1 MQNLRSADIE
11 GLKASQA
18 LGLYL
23 QAAFEHQY
31 SFALWKLPHDNI
43 KHFIMDLS
51 GKEKTV
57 KPDIGHLPPGFLISP
72 FLNEGNEQTT
82 FIKADLYY
90 QFKKGSISP
99 SISSISGLSAS
110 EKLDNLKTQLKD
122 KVSQPFKCFGSSKSI
137 AATNKEAFVELTL
150 KAIEK
155 IRQGSLEK
163 LVPARVKVVDLPNQF
178 DLIECFYNLCD
189 AYPHAMVSMVATP
202 ALGTWIGATPELLV
216 NMDKNDIF
224 RTVSLAGT
232 QKLPDEAASTENT
245 IAQASWT
252 EKEIEEQAL
261 VSRYIIN
268 CFKKIRVREYEEK
281 GPKTILAGNLM
292 HLKTDFAIDTKVIAF
307 PELPTVMLELLHP
320 TSAVCG
326 MPREAAIDF
335 IKENEGFNR
344 ELFSGYLGPVNI
356 QEETNIFVNLR
367 CMQLLDKKAAVYAG
381 AGVTV
386 GSNPEKEWLET
397 TLKCETLLNV
407 LLKNN

>member
-1 MQNLRSADIE
+1 MQNLKSAGVED
-11 GLKASQA
+11 LSPTQTLA
-18 LGLYL
+18 LYL
-23 QAAFEHQY
+23 RAAFEHQY

-51 GKEKTV
+51 EKEKTI
-57 KPDIGHLPPGFLISP
+57 KPDIGHLPPGFLVGP
-72 FLNEGNEQTT
+72 FLNAANAQTT

-90 QFKKGSISP
+90 QFKNEGIAHCISSP
-99 SISSISGLSAS
+99 SDLAAT
-110 EKLDNLKTQLKD
+110 EKLDKIKIQLKD
-122 KVSQPFKCFGSSKSI
+122 KADPFKWFGASKPI
-137 AATNKEAFVELTL
+137 AATNKEDFIKLTL

-155 IRQGSLEK
+155 IRQGNLEK
-163 LVPARVKVVDLPNQF
+163 LVPARVKLVDLPDHF
-178 DLIECFYNLCD
+178 DLLDCFYNLCNT
-189 AYPHAMVSMVATP
+189 YPHAMVSMIATP
-202 ALGTWIGATPELLV
+202 ALGTWIGATPEILV
-216 NMDKNDIF
+216 SMDKNNIF
-224 RTVSLAGT
+224 RTMSLAGT
-232 QKLPDEAASTENT
+232 QKLPSDASSAENT

-268 CFKKIRVREYEEK
+268 CFKKIRLREYEEK

-292 HLKTDFAIDTKVIAF
+292 HLKTDFAVDTKAVAF

-326 MPREAAIDF
+326 MPREVAIDF

-356 QEETNIFVNLR
+356 QDETNIFVNLR

-381 AGVTV
+381 AGVTIN
-386 GSNPEKEWLET
+386 SNPEKEWLET
-397 TLKCETLLNV
+397 ALKCETLLNV